1 MRLRQPF
8 APFMEEK
15 GAFFL
20 NVIGSPISPSFGQIH
35 YSSLG
40 SSLCSCKHAMGQPF
54 FLGKT
59 CLNLPIWLSVTPSES
74 TNSHNHTEYSRYL
87 KRNQDFRPQVYCWG
101 IREFQTSNSITQA
114 APKNLQAV
122 PSGEPVSLIP
132 HLIRTRNTL
141 ELGNITERFLSIWK
155 IFGELSDL
163 QDKAKKEGILK
174 NEAEEGPK
182 MINDESFAV
191 GN

>member
-1 MRLRQPF
+1 MLMQRRNGT
-8 APFMEEK
+8 A
-15 GAFFL
+15 
-20 NVIGSPISPSFGQIH
+20 
-35 YSSLG
+35 
-40 SSLCSCKHAMGQPF
+40 F

-174 NEAEEGPK
+174 NEAEEVPK

>member
-1 MRLRQPF
+1 M
-8 APFMEEK
+8 
-15 GAFFL
+15 
-20 NVIGSPISPSFGQIH
+20 
-35 YSSLG
+35 
-40 SSLCSCKHAMGQPF
+40 
-54 FLGKT
+54 
-59 CLNLPIWLSVTPSES
+59 
-74 TNSHNHTEYSRYL
+74 
-87 KRNQDFRPQVYCWG
+87 
-101 IREFQTSNSITQA
+101 
-114 APKNLQAV
+114 
-122 PSGEPVSLIP
+122 SLIP